1 VDATNDYIIQSIW
14 DHLDAPEA
22 TRKGLS
28 GQLEA
33 SFEELHKACHQ
44 FANAAAILS
53 EKYLAPSEGRSWLS
67 GTWSRSKP

>member
-1 VDATNDYIIQSIW
+1 MDATNDYIIQSIW

-44 FANAAAILS
+44 FANAAACS
-53 EKYLAPSEGRSWLS
+53 ESGR
-67 GTWSRSKP
+67 